1 MEKTQNNN
9 YLSYEATR
17 NYCFNGIREKF
28 NLTERQLQIILV
40 ANHLE
45 KCGAS
50 EWGVSDL
57 GESITEIQE
66 SNLYGRLYELI
77 EEGYVQKVSRGRFKC
92 TQAANRIALSFQ
104 YRFTQKTNE
113 MNKEGGESCQN

>member
-40 ANHLE
+40 ANYIE
-45 KCGAS
+45 KLGLS
-50 EWGVSDL
+50 DWGVADL
-57 GESITEIQE
+57 SESITEIQE

-77 EEGYVQKVSRGRFKC
+77 EEGYVEKVSRGRFKS
-92 TQAANRIALSFQ
+92 TEAASRIAQSFQ

-113 MNKEGGESCQN
+113 LNEKGGKSCQN